1 MNVYTARDIAVE
13 ALRDRGGNVTAHLD
27 RLIGQSVLSPA
38 DRSLARELALGVLRR
53 RETLRTVIRAFLR
66 QPNHTMPGPV
76 NEILLLGAYQIL
88 FLERIPD
95 FAAVN
100 EAVEQADRF
109 HHRRQQGFVNGLL
122 RSITREIGPVETG
135 PFVPAGD
142 VLPMTPDSWR
152 RLKRPIFADPQR
164 MPQRYIAD
172 AFSLPIDLAEK
183 WHAQFGMKTTI
194 NLAFHAN
201 SRAPMILRVN
211 TLKTTV
217 AKAIESLA
225 ASGLEAQPHANGLSI
240 VARDGVNMLAG
251 DEFKAGLLQP
261 QDPTAT
267 QVSLALDPRP
277 GMNVLD
283 FCAAPGT
290 KTTHIAELM
299 ADKGSITA
307 LDVSEDK
314 RLRITE
320 NARRMG
326 IGIINVMPSEAAGGL
341 EIGSFDRVLVDVPCS
356 NTGVLARRPE
366 ARWRFDLRSLN
377 QVAADQRTLAS
388 MAVMFTRPGGR
399 LVYSTCSIEQEENQ
413 QNVRWLLQKHRN
425 LELIKDE
432 LTLPGGASD
441 ATQWHDGG
449 YYAIFALR

>member
-1 MNVYTARDIAVE
+1 MAKPF
-13 ALRDRGGNVTAHLD
+13 LD
-27 RLIGQSVLSPA
+27 RAGN
-38 DRSLARELALGVLRR
+38 G
-53 RETLRTVIRAFLR
+53 
-66 QPNHTMPGPV
+66 
-76 NEILLLGAYQIL
+76 
-88 FLERIPD
+88 
-95 FAAVN
+95 
-100 EAVEQADRF
+100 F
-109 HHRRQQGFVNGLL
+109 HVH
-122 RSITREIGPVETG
+122 
-135 PFVPAGD
+135 
-142 VLPMTPDSWR
+142 
-152 RLKRPIFADPQR
+152 
-164 MPQRYIAD
+164 
-172 AFSLPIDLAEK
+172 FSLLD
-183 WHAQFGMKTTI
+183 
-194 NLAFHAN
+194 
-201 SRAPMILRVN
+201 
-211 TLKTTV
+211 
-217 AKAIESLA
+217 
-225 ASGLEAQPHANGLSI
+225 
-240 VARDGVNMLAG
+240 RDGVNMLAG